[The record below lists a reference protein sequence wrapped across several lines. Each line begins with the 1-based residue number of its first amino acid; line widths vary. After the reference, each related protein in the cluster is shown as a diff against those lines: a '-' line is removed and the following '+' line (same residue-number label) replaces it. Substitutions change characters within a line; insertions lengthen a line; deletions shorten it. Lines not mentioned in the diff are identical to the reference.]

1 MYDSK
6 DEKLKKD
13 ALSNAD
19 ISNLPEEILEK
30 NIIEE
35 TYRAMEY
42 DEECKKIAKDKYVK
56 NAKLEEILEDN
67 KQDNTLIVIKDSKF
81 QIFKDKIKNIFTKFQ
96 LLFNNLVQNHKN
108 KEILKAETTKMPE
121 RENLNRLIQKEEK
134 KFKIENNR
142 QLGENSGPIFCGYED
157 ERQDMMKRENMTSK
171 KMELKSNVDNKLPK
185 NKKSD
190 DEIDQ
195 ELG

>member
-1 MYDSK
+1 MDDSK
-6 DEKLKKD
+6 EEKLENDVLSKKNISD
-13 ALSNAD
+13 LHREAL
-19 ISNLPEEILEK
+19 EES
-30 NIIEE
+30 IIEE
-35 TYRAMEY
+35 TYRAIEY
-42 DEECKKIAKDKYVK
+42 DEECKKIAKDEYVK

-67 KQDNTLIVIKDSKF
+67 KQENMLIVIKDSKF
-81 QIFKDKIKNIFTKFQ
+81 RIFKDKIKNIFTKFQ

-157 ERQDMMKRENMTSK
+157 EIQDVMKRENVDSK
-171 KMELKSNVDNKLPK
+171 KMELSSNIDNKLPS
-185 NKKSD
+185 NRVNEN
-190 DEIDQ
+190 EIDQ
-195 ELG
+195 EL